1 MNMMS
6 SAFEQP
12 PLADRYVRW
21 LGRRGIAVMMICA
34 VLLGLATYAVA
45 FHLPL
50 RADFSH
56 LLPQDADSV
65 HDLRRLEERV
75 VSQGTVLVV
84 VAAPDPAVRAEV
96 GRELAEGARRLVPD
110 LLTQVEDDDATIRAF
125 LREHRYLFVPL
136 DDLAAARDALG
147 RRIRDAKL
155 EANPLFIDLT
165 DGLDDGLDD
174 DGGGEEARADEERLA
189 TLRERRQEAEARLA
203 RSSYVSED
211 GLTQLIVLRT
221 ASSKTDVSAARS
233 LARALERLRADVL
246 ARPGRE
252 AVQIGL
258 TGGIMGALAEHDA
271 LLRGMVLSS
280 TVTVLLV
287 GLVLLL
293 YFRSAVL
300 LIALVLSLAVGT
312 TVSFGM
318 AVLTVGHLNAAT
330 AFLGAIIAGNGV
342 NYGIL
347 LIARFI
353 EERRRLPA
361 QQAMAT
367 AIRGTLR
374 PTIVASLGAAIA
386 YGSLS
391 ATSFRG
397 FADFAIIGAIGM
409 ALCWIAAFVLL
420 PVLVLRFG
428 PNPRLPAGEPVVGRW
443 LARLLAFRRPEMVCA
458 IAVAVAML
466 CGFISY
472 RYIAADPFEYD
483 MKELRSE
490 GADAVEARRWLKV
503 SDDNFGRG
511 ISGATYIAA
520 ERLDQVPLI
529 TEVLRHID
537 DGLPPERRTIGVIQ
551 SIDDIVP
558 PEQEAKRE
566 VLREIGALLD
576 DDALDALSA
585 EEREEIESLRPPDR
599 LDLIT
604 PEGLP
609 EILLDKLRE
618 RDGRIGYLIGVRPA
632 DTLDEW
638 DGRDLIRF
646 ASAIRSVTLANGET
660 VTTSGPSVIF
670 ADIIAAIQAD
680 GPFVTAVA
688 AFGLVLMVLF
698 VVGRNMRAVAVLVA
712 TALGSLAL
720 VAVCALLR
728 IKVNFLDFVA
738 LPITL
743 GLGVDYAVNVAH
755 RAGHGMD
762 PVEAL
767 RTSGSA
773 VFLCS
778 LTTIIGYGSLLVS
791 DNLAIRSFGLASLI
805 GEICCLL
812 TALIVVPAML
822 SIDRDPVLPAPRS
835 PV

>member
-1 MNMMS
+1 MLMMS
-6 SAFEQP
+6 SAFEQS

-21 LGRRGIAVMMICA
+21 LGRRGTAIMIVCA
-34 VLLGLATYAVA
+34 VLLGLATYLVA

-56 LLPQDADSV
+56 LLPQDAASV
-65 HDLRRLEERV
+65 HDLRRLEDRV
-75 VSQGTVLVV
+75 RSQGTAMVV
-84 VAAPDPAVRAEV
+84 VVAPDPALRAEV
-96 GRELAEGARRLVPD
+96 GRELTEGARQLVPD
-110 LLTQVEDDDATIRAF
+110 MLAQVEDDDATVRAF
-125 LREHRYLFVPL
+125 LREHRHLFVPL
-136 DDLAAARDALG
+136 DDLEAARDALR

-155 EANPLFIDLT
+155 EANPLFIDLS
-165 DGLDDGLDD
+165 DGLEDEDGA
-174 DGGGEEARADEERLA
+174 GEEARADDERLA
-189 TLRERRQEAEARLA
+189 ELRERRQAGEARLA
-203 RSSYVSED
+203 RSGYVSED

-221 ASSKTDVSAARS
+221 AFLETDVGAARD
-233 LARALERLRADVL
+233 LAAALERLRADVL
-246 ARPGRE
+246 ARPGRG
-252 AVQIGL
+252 AVQVGF
-258 TGGIMGALAEHDA
+258 TGGVMSALAEHDA

-280 TVTVLLV
+280 TITALLV

-300 LIALVLSLAVGT
+300 LISLIISLTVGT
-312 TVSFGM
+312 TISFGM

-353 EERRRLPA
+353 EERRRHPA
-361 QQAMAT
+361 PQSMST

-409 ALCWIAAFVLL
+409 ALCWISAFVLL

-428 PNPRLPAGEPVVGRW
+428 ANPRLPEGEPVVGAW

-458 IAVAVAML
+458 VAVAVALL

-483 MKELRSE
+483 IKELRSE
-490 GADAVEARRWLKV
+490 GDDAVEARHWMKV
-503 SDDNFGRG
+503 SDENFGRG

-520 ERLDQVPLI
+520 DRLDQVPLI
-529 TEVLRHID
+529 TEALRLLD
-537 DGLPPERRTIGVIQ
+537 QGLPPEQRTIGVIR
-551 SIDDIVP
+551 SLADIVP
-558 PEQEAKRE
+558 PRQEAKRE
-566 VLREIGALLD
+566 VLREIRALLD
-576 DDALDALSA
+576 DDALEALP
-585 EEREEIESLRPPDR
+585 EEELEEVEALRPPAK

-604 PEGLP
+604 PARLP
-609 EILLDKLRE
+609 EVLLDKLRE

-632 DTLDEW
+632 ETLDEW

-670 ADIIAAIQAD
+670 ADIIMAIQED

-688 AFGLVLMVLF
+688 AFGLVVMVLL
-698 VVGRNMRAVAVLVA
+698 VVGRNMRAVAVLAA

-720 VAVCALLR
+720 VAVCALLQ

-755 RAGHGMD
+755 RAGQGMD

-822 SIDRDPVLPAPRS
+822 SMDRDPVLPAPRS